1 MGFLYGDLEVAKME
15 IKASLDDEKKYLP
28 I

>member
-1 MGFLYGDLEVAKME
+1 MSFLYGDLEVAKMKIE
-15 IKASLDDEKKYLP
+15 AALDDEKKYLP